1 MLCQN
6 CGKNIATTF
15 IKKTINGETTQTHLC
30 SECAEKQGYNS
41 MFSNIGFDIGDFW
54 GSLFAEPVKKG
65 LTDVVRCEGC
75 GHSFGE
81 IAESG
86 RAGCPSCYTTFYDR
100 LLPSIQRIH
109 GKTAHTGKI
118 PSGAGEGLK
127 KERELERL
135 RSELAKH
142 IEAQQYEKCAE
153 LRDRIRELE
162 KEEKGNEK

>member
-30 SECAEKQGYNS
+30 SSCASKQGFNS
-41 MFSNIGFDIGDFW
+41 MFNSAGFDLGDFW
-54 GSLFAEPVKKG
+54 GSLFAEPAKRTIK
-65 LTDVVRCEGC
+65 DAVRCEGC
-75 GHSFGE
+75 GHSFSE
-81 IAESG
+81 IAETG

-109 GKTAHTGKI
+109 GKTGHTGKI
-118 PSGAGEGLK
+118 PSGAGDKLK
-127 KERELERL
+127 KEKEIERL
-135 RSELAKH
+135 RSELQKCIAS
-142 IEAQQYEKCAE
+142 QQYERCAE

-162 KEEKGNEK
+162 KEESKNEK

>member
-54 GSLFAEPVKKG
+54 GSLFAEPMKKG

-109 GKTAHTGKI
+109 GKTAHTGKFRRA
-118 PSGAGEGLK
+118 PARVK

-142 IEAQQYEKCAE
+142 RGAAVREMCE
-153 LRDRIRELE
+153 LRDQHSRTG
-162 KEEKGNEK
+162 KGGKGQ